1 MNWLKSVMRANSA
14 AENVFA
20 LIVAMLAFGG
30 AFFAAVSLLKVG
42 GLLTAE
48 IAAWVQA
55 FGAIAA
61 IAAAWKLAH
70 TQLEL
75 QNADKSKERRL
86 HMRAFVDLITRLGNN
101 GVRTA
106 DTLEKKK
113 TVKVRLEDARNRLH
127 PMKVALETLERIE
140 WHQAP
145 FVYIATQSVSIANS
159 LGWIIKVTEEI
170 VGGHYGIDV
179 EFDRDCRRIRS
190 FASTIQRELE
200 AIEALVTHYNGDS
213 DHNIMARHL

>member
-1 MNWLKSVMRANSA
+1 MNWLRSIMRTNSA
-14 AENVFA
+14 AENIFA

-86 HMRAFVDLITRLGNN
+86 HMRAVVDLITRLGNN
-101 GVRTA
+101 GVKTA
-106 DTLEKKK
+106 DTLEKKTTAK
-113 TVKVRLEDARNRLH
+113 GRLEAAQNRLH

-145 FVYIATQSVSIANS
+145 FVYIATQSLSISNS
-159 LGWIIKVTEEI
+159 LGWIIKVTEDV
-170 VGGHYGIDV
+170 VGGHYAINA
-179 EFDRDCRRIRS
+179 EFDRDCKKIRRFGGI
-190 FASTIQRELE
+190 IQRELG
-200 AIEALVTHYNGDS
+200 AIEALVTHYDGAS
-213 DHNIMARHL
+213 DPNIRVRHV